1 MHRIGP
7 LMGYACHWQAWPELN
22 KHLGDSRKSA
32 TARYLQLKSGH
43 AVTGVHLYRTK
54 KVQNGRCRWC
64 GSRQKNVS
72 HLMFTCRKWRRERE
86 SMLSTIAFKKIKILA
101 RMNGQDLKTLFR
113 EASNETVLQ
122 CIESTS
128 VGKRVEACDA
138 RRSDERDIER
148 LDRDIDKDWGG

>member
-1 MHRIGP
+1 
-7 LMGYACHWQAWPELN
+7 
-22 KHLGDSRKSA
+22 
-32 TARYLQLKSGH
+32 
-43 AVTGVHLYRTK
+43 
-54 KVQNGRCRWC
+54 
-64 GSRQKNVS
+64 
-72 HLMFTCRKWRRERE
+72 
-86 SMLSTIAFKKIKILA
+86 MLSTIAFKKIKILA